1 MEILES
7 NNLLGVSSG
16 AGAGADISD
25 GNQTQFVI
33 FELTLLKNRPTFNVD
48 YKIAKQIG
56 IINELSPDI
65 DEFPFKVPILTSKL
79 KYIEWICRFIEIKT
93 DDSDKIDTAMKE
105 LSILEKCELLM
116 DANEL
121 GIPDI
126 EKKLAE
132 YISKYIR
139 SLTDDVRKDTFSKS
153 RDLTP
158 DEIKNLRRE
167 NEWME
172 SDDIYERRRCKQ
184 SHIFIESPPTKKPG
198 EKADMELFLGL
209 KGLSFSMFALILKMI

>member
-1 MEILES
+1 MEISES
-7 NNLLGVSSG
+7 YTALGVSSG
-16 AGAGADISD
+16 AGDCAGTSD
-25 GNQTQFVI
+25 EHRTQIVI
-33 FELTLLKNRPTFNVD
+33 FELTLLENHPTFKVD
-48 YKIAKQIG
+48 YKIAKKIG

-79 KYIEWICRFIEIKT
+79 KYIDWICRFIEMPD
-93 DDSDKIDTAMKE
+93 DDSAKIDIAMKE

-116 DANEL
+116 EANEL
-121 GIPDI
+121 DIPDI

-132 YISKYIR
+132 YIAKYIR
-139 SLTDDVRKDTFSKS
+139 SLSDDVRTDTFSKS

-158 DEIKNLRRE
+158 EEIKNLRLE

-172 SDDIYERRRCKQ
+172 SDDIDERRRCKQ
-184 SHIFIESPPTKKPG
+184 SRIFTEPPPAKKPG
-198 EKADMELFLGL
+198 GKADMELFTGL